1 MKTTR
6 TRFAPSPT
14 GYMHIGNLRTALYAY
29 LLAKKNKGQ
38 FILRIEDT
46 DQERYVPEA
55 LTFIYNT
62 LKIAGLTHD
71 EGPDI
76 GGKYGPYTQSER
88 MDIYKKYAEEL
99 ISKGNAYYCFCSKER
114 LDSLR
119 AEAEKNNL
127 PFKYDGHCKHLQ
139 EEEIK
144 AKLNAGEPFVIRQ
157 KIPVNQEIVFN
168 DLIFGELKA
177 NSDNLD
183 EGILLKS
190 NGLPTYNFANV
201 IDDHLMEISHIIRG
215 SEYISST
222 PKFILLYQAFGWK
235 IPEHIHLPLILK
247 DASKKFSKRDGDA
260 SFMDLLKRGYLKDAI
275 LNYIA
280 LLGWHPKDEQEL
292 FTLEELTK
300 AFDINGLQKAS
311 AIFDIKKLN
320 WFNAQYIKKL
330 TDQEFHN
337 LCLPYY
343 DSLQELDYN
352 LDYLSEV
359 LRPRIEVFSEIPEK
373 IDFLK
378 KIPDYSLELFE
389 KDKLKVTKQLS
400 LQVLN
405 LALSKLEEVKEWNE
419 PSLKNALSDICK
431 ETNFTTGQ
439 VFWPARVAL
448 SGKEFT
454 PGGATEIGTILGHG
468 ETMNRLNIA
477 VNKLN
482 S

>member
-1 MKTTR
+1 
-6 TRFAPSPT
+6 
-14 GYMHIGNLRTALYAY
+14 
-29 LLAKKNKGQ
+29 
-38 FILRIEDT
+38 
-46 DQERYVPEA
+46 
-55 LTFIYNT
+55 
-62 LKIAGLTHD
+62 
-71 EGPDI
+71 
-76 GGKYGPYTQSER
+76 
-88 MDIYKKYAEEL
+88 
-99 ISKGNAYYCFCSKER
+99 
-114 LDSLR
+114 
-119 AEAEKNNL
+119 
-127 PFKYDGHCKHLQ
+127 
-139 EEEIK
+139 
-144 AKLNAGEPFVIRQ
+144 
-157 KIPVNQEIVFN
+157 
-168 DLIFGELKA
+168 
-177 NSDNLD
+177 
-183 EGILLKS
+183 
-190 NGLPTYNFANV
+190 
-201 IDDHLMEISHIIRG
+201 MEISHIIRG

-378 KIPDYSLELFE
+378 KLPDYSLELFE

-439 VFWPARVAL
+439 VFWPVRVAL

-454 PGGATEIGTILGHG
+454 PGGATEIGAILKKH
-468 ETMNRLNIA
+468 ETVRRLSVAID
-477 VNKLN
+477 KLKA
-482 S
+482 